1 MLSRV
6 ILAMNDAELRRRIR
20 RMLPKE
26 DVLVETVR
34 GRNHLW
40 ERAARKSGDVI
51 VATKSAIP
59 TPIVNSIALFQDL
72 PESPAVVVICQN
84 EDTEEHAELL
94 AAGCDMVLYAGLPD
108 ESISDTLLAIL
119 ERRSSLTQDGL
130 VARRPLAQPQ
140 LTDFISNSPTMQKF
154 MQVVRRVVRSD
165 TSLLILGETGV
176 GKERLAQAIH
186 AEGRRSDGPF
196 VAVNCGALPE
206 SLLESE
212 LFGHEEGAF
221 TGATRSRRGAFE
233 LAHGGTIFLDEI
245 GEMALHLQVKLLR
258 ALQDRQI
265 RRVGGEKPFN
275 VDVRVMAASNRDL
288 EQEVRAKR
296 FRNDLFYR
304 LSVVSLTVPPL
315 RQRVEDIPALVESY
329 IDYLRPRVG
338 CEVYDIS
345 PDALE
350 ALCEYSWPGN
360 VRELINVLERA
371 ILLCAGEEITPDDL
385 PSSISGALGDGERA
399 GGSLYVPTRP
409 DDVSA
414 EWLGRPLREIRREVV
429 EDLERS
435 YLAAMLH
442 QTAGRVGETARR
454 AGMEPRSLY
463 DKMKRYQLRKEDFR
477 PKKPRGR

>member
-1 MLSRV
+1 MLTRV
-6 ILAMNDAELRRRIR
+6 VLAVPDAELRRRVR
-20 RMLPKE
+20 RMLPQD
-26 DVLVETVR
+26 DVVVETVR
-34 GRNHLW
+34 GQRHLW
-40 ERAARKSGDVI
+40 ERAARKSGDLLVAMKSVI
-51 VATKSAIP
+51 P
-59 TPIVNSIALFQDL
+59 DPLGDSIALFQDL
-72 PESPAVVVICQN
+72 PESPAIVVISDN

-94 AAGCDMVLYAGLPD
+94 AAGCDMVLYTGLPD
-108 ESISDTLLAIL
+108 ESLSDALVAIL
-119 ERRSSLTQDGL
+119 DKRSSLAQGGL
-130 VARRPLAQPQ
+130 VSRRPLAQPQ

-165 TSLLILGETGV
+165 TSLLVLGETGV

-221 TGATRSRRGAFE
+221 TGATRSRKGAFE

-258 ALQDRQI
+258 ALQGREI

-288 EQEVRAKR
+288 EAEVKAKG
-296 FRNDLFYR
+296 FRSDLFYR

-315 RQRVEDIPALVESY
+315 RQRGEDIPTLVDSY

-338 CEVYDIS
+338 CEVYDIA
-345 PDALE
+345 PDAVE
-350 ALCEYSWPGN
+350 ALCKYSWPGN
-360 VRELINVLERA
+360 VRELINVVERA
-371 ILLCAGEEITPDDL
+371 ILLCPGEKITLDDL
-385 PSSISGALGDGERA
+385 PGAISGAVRGDEYAADGLGIPTGFGR
-399 GGSLYVPTRP
+399 VP
-409 DDVSA
+409 A
-414 EWLGRPLREIRREVV
+414 HWLSRHLREVRGEIVATV
-429 EDLERS
+429 ERS

-442 QTAGRVGETARR
+442 ETAGRIGETAHR

-463 DKMKRYQLRKEDFR
+463 EKMKRYGLRKEDFR
-477 PKKPRGR
+477 PGRNRRK